1 MKSAT
6 LDNGLQVVAVLHHEQ
21 PIVSMRMIVRSGAAL
36 DPRGKAGLADLAA
49 SLLDQGTTTRT
60 ANEMN
65 DLIDFIGGEMG
76 AGAGTDLTFV
86 NVVVMKD
93 SFDTGLRLLSDMAR
107 HPAFALEEIERKR
120 RQTLSALQV
129 NFEDPGFIADA
140 VFDRLVYGFHPYGL
154 PQSGTP
160 ESLASITRD
169 DLVAYHRQNFVANNA
184 ILAIVG
190 DVTAEEAFESVRKS
204 SATGSAVRSS
214 IRSSSRRPRRH
225 AAWSW

>member
-1 MKSAT
+1 
-6 LDNGLQVVAVLHHEQ
+6 
-21 PIVSMRMIVRSGAAL
+21 
-36 DPRGKAGLADLAA
+36 
-49 SLLDQGTTTRT
+49 
-60 ANEMN
+60 
-65 DLIDFIGGEMG
+65 MG

-107 HPAFALEEIERKR
+107 HPAFAPEEIERKR

-169 DLVAYHRQNFVANNA
+169 DLVAYHRQNFVRQQRHSGHRRRRHRRGS
-184 ILAIVG
+184 LRRRR
-190 DVTAEEAFESVRKS
+190 RKC

-214 IRSSSRRPRRH
+214 IRSSSRRPNRR